1 MDLLCKDLWRQL
13 SGNIYYG
20 VDMESKI
27 TPECSTPI
35 RRVSKHIEAPIL
47 TDSEKL
53 EVVLNDPRFGMLSLF
68 RYHITRGRENAP
80 CKRNNTAYC
89 SHLFSRWCAL
99 PILVL
104 FSQWGM
110 YLALVLYHARTYEG
124 SWCPAH
130 SEFEHKILYASVC
143 LLYFVKSFH
152 AWDAMVQR
160 SVADRVAPSNSVI
173 VLLDAI
179 IEFGFIL
186 IVWMTNLYIVYIE
199 DSMTDAF
206 LNSMALEFVMDLDN
220 EFEKVYLELV
230 PGAAADIYDHV
241 FVSYDEQRTSLLRPQ
256 TRCIRCVINVFY
268 TILQIGYIMFP
279 IACLVLGIVGSICK

>member
-1 MDLLCKDLWRQL
+1 MNLLKEDIWRQL

-20 VDMESKI
+20 VDNESKI
-27 TPECSTPI
+27 APDCATPV
-35 RRVSKHIEAPIL
+35 RRTSKHVDVSLSDE
-47 TDSEKL
+47 EKT
-53 EVVLNDPRFGMLSLF
+53 EIVLNDPRFGMLSLF
-68 RYHITRGRENAP
+68 RYHITRGKENVP
-80 CKRNNTAYC
+80 CKQENTAFC

-110 YLALVLYHARTYEG
+110 YLSLLSYHLRNHESA
-124 SWCPAH
+124 WCGATA
-130 SEFEHKILYASVC
+130 SYEHKLLFAAVA

-152 AWDAMVQR
+152 AWDAMVKR

-186 IVWMTNLYIVYIE
+186 VVWITNLYIVYIE

-206 LNSMALEFVMDLDN
+206 LNSMGLEFVMDLDN
-220 EFEKVYLELV
+220 EFEKAYLEMV

-241 FVSYDEQRTSLLRPQ
+241 FVSYNEQRSSLLRPQ
-256 TRCIRCVINVFY
+256 TRCLRRVVNFFY
-268 TILQIGYIMFP
+268 TLLQLCYIAFPVFCIVFGFIGA
-279 IACLVLGIVGSICK
+279 ACK

>member
-1 MDLLCKDLWRQL
+1 MNLLKEDLWRQL
-13 SGNIYYG
+13 SGNIFYG
-20 VDMESKI
+20 VDVESKI
-27 TPECSTPI
+27 APDCSTPV
-35 RRVSKHIEAPIL
+35 RRTSKHVEESLSDADK
-47 TDSEKL
+47 TDL
-53 EVVLNDPRFGMLSLF
+53 VLNDPRFGMLSLF
-68 RYHITRGRENAP
+68 RYHVTRGRENAP
-80 CKRNNTAYC
+80 CKKHNTAFC

-110 YLALVLYHARTYEG
+110 YLALVIYHARTHDG
-124 SWCPAH
+124 TWCPGDG
-130 SEFEHKILYASVC
+130 EYEHKILYASVC
-143 LLYFVKSFH
+143 LLYFVKSFN

-160 SVADRVAPSNSVI
+160 SVADRVAPSNSII

-220 EFEKVYLELV
+220 EFEKAYFELV

-256 TRCIRCVINVFY
+256 TRCLRRFINCIYTVF
-268 TILQIGYIMFP
+268 QIGYIIFP
-279 IACLVLGIVGSICK
+279 VACLVLGVVGSVCK